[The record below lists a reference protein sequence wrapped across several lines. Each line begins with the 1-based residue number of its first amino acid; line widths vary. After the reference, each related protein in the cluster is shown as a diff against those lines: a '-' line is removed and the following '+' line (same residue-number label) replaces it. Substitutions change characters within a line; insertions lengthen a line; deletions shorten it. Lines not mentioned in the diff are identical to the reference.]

1 MLERLDQLSAAAS
14 RMPATDYDDL
24 NQHGAQQ
31 QFVDDLLAAD
41 TVQGDILDLGTGT
54 AWIPVLLCQ
63 QVEACRIMAADLS
76 VEMLEQARYTI
87 EVHGVIDRV
96 QLDHSDA
103 TNMAYQ
109 DEMFD
114 FVVSHRLLH
123 ELGELSTALGEAVRV
138 TNREG
143 RLFFRDFER
152 PDDEAALQRMVTQ
165 LTDAAAHQEWFRQA
179 LQAGWRVEE
188 VQAAV
193 EALGFDADTVRSDG
207 TGCWTWSVRKSQRR
221 G

>member
-1 MLERLDQLSAAAS
+1 
-14 RMPATDYDDL
+14 MPATDYDDL
-24 NQHGAQQ
+24 NQHDAQQ

-63 QVEACRIMAADLS
+63 QVEICRIMAADLS
-76 VEMLEQARYTI
+76 VDMLEQARYTI

-123 ELGELSTALGEAVRV
+123 ELGELSPALGEAVRV

-143 RLFFRDFER
+143 RLFFRDFAR

-165 LTDAAAHQEWFRQA
+165 LTDSPAHQDWFRQS

-193 EALGFDADTVRSDG
+193 EELGFDADTVRSDD